1 MSKKVQIQQEQ
12 STETEWNPT
21 ELTLGRRM
29 GKDFRINWQLYVMFL
44 FPVIY
49 YISFRYRPMFSNILA
64 FRKYYAGGNIFGE
77 GPLTFKYFKQFIT
90 AKPFW
95 DAFKNTLI
103 LNGLYLIFRFPLTLI
118 FALLLNEIRN
128 LHWKKFVQTVSYLP
142 HFISMVIVCGMI
154 KELLSTSGPVNDIIS
169 QLGGEKI
176 NFIALAEWFRT
187 IFVASGV
194 WQSLG
199 WGTILYLAAMSGI
212 NPSLYEAA
220 TVDGANHFQQVLHVT
235 IPCILPTIATLLILD
250 IGGLVGSGGAFEKVY
265 LLYSPLTYE
274 TSDIVSTYVFR
285 MGIESGSI
293 NFATAVGLFEG
304 LINLVLLTCANFVS
318 RKVANTSLW

>member
-1 MSKKVQIQQEQ
+1 MSKKDQIQQDQ
-12 STETEWNPT
+12 PIEWTPT
-21 ELTLGRRM
+21 QLSLRKRM
-29 GKDFRINWQLYVMFL
+29 GKDFRINWQLYVMFF

-49 YISFRYRPMFSNILA
+49 YIIFRYIPMFGNILA

-77 GPLTFKYFKQFIT
+77 GPLTLRYFQQFIT